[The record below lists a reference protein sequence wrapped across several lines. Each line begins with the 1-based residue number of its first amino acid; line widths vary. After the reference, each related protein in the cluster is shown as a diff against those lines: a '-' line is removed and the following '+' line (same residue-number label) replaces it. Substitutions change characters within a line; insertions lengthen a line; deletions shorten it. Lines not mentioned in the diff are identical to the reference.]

1 MMQYITKQQLQ
12 EIRDSCHD
20 IDEFH
25 NKLKEYTGIEARPY
39 TAYQYF
45 DDCENYIGDGEENS
59 LEDLLNAAYIEVR

>member
-1 MMQYITKQQLQ
+1 MQYITKQQLQ
-12 EIRDSCHD
+12 AIRDSCYD

-45 DDCENYIGDGEENS
+45 DDCENYVGDSEAIS
-59 LEDLLNAAYIEVR
+59 LEGLLDAAYIEAR